1 MLKRFLHMLKLLPVL
16 ILALMLLPGRLQCQ
30 VTRLGGTVD
39 SLSKFIASDY
49 FQSLQKRAGSLELTD
64 TLYHHALRLYEGDM
78 SRALLS
84 LTFATVPYK
93 YVPVVLPLIK
103 LHINVPFYAPG
114 DSIFRLKN
122 HNLPREL
129 FYNSPEEDGGDRDKL
144 AHFFGSAYLA
154 YGSGIFDFTKIIG
167 IFVEEFEEKFYIQS
181 SADPR
186 DLAADELGEIFG
198 KTLKNNKE
206 VLPSEVLLTY
216 PLIYF
221 RYNL

>member
-1 MLKRFLHMLKLLPVL
+1 MLHASTVPILLLMVL
-16 ILALMLLPGRLQCQ
+16 NGNLNAQ
-30 VTRLGGTVD
+30 VTKLGASVD
-39 SLSKFIASDY
+39 SLSRFIASDY
-49 FQSLQKRAGSLELTD
+49 FQSLSGSSGSLQLTD
-64 TLYHHALRLYEGDM
+64 TLYQHALKLCGGDM
-78 SRALLS
+78 PQALLS

-93 YVPVVLPLIK
+93 YVPVVLPLIRLK
-103 LHINVPFYAPG
+103 INVPFYAPG

-122 HNLPREL
+122 RHLPRDL
-129 FYNSPEEDGGDRDKL
+129 FYNSPADSGGDRDKL

-154 YGSGIFDFTKIIG
+154 YSSVIFDFTKIIG

-198 KTLKNNKE
+198 KTLKKNKE
-206 VLPSEVLLTY
+206 VLPSEVLLSY

>member
-1 MLKRFLHMLKLLPVL
+1 MLKLLLKLLPVL
-16 ILALMLLPGRLQCQ
+16 LLALMLLPGRLHCQ
-30 VTRLGGTVD
+30 VTRLGGAVD

-49 FQSLQKRAGSLELTD
+49 FQSLQNKAGSLELTD
-64 TLYHHALRLYEGDM
+64 TLYHRALRLYDGNTTK
-78 SRALLS
+78 ALLT

-129 FYNSPEEDGGDRDKL
+129 FYNSPDGEGGDRDKL

-198 KTLKNNKE
+198 KSLKKNKE

>member
-1 MLKRFLHMLKLLPVL
+1 MLKRFFQILKLL
-16 ILALMLLPGRLQCQ
+16 IIAMLLFNADLEAQ
-30 VTRLGGTVD
+30 VTKLGWAVD
-39 SLSKFIASDY
+39 SVSKFIASDY
-49 FQSLQKRAGSLELTD
+49 FQSLKDKSGSLELTD
-64 TLYHHALRLYEGDM
+64 TLYHHALELYKGNT
-78 SRALLS
+78 SQALLA

-93 YVPVVLPLIK
+93 YVPVVIPLIRLK
-103 LHINVPFYAPG
+103 INVPFYAPG
-114 DSIFRLKN
+114 DSIFHLKN
-122 HNLPREL
+122 RHLPKDL
-129 FYNSPEEDGGDRDKL
+129 FYNSPSDEGGDRDKF

-154 YGSGIFDFTKIIG
+154 YTSGIFDFTKIIG

-186 DLAADELGEIFG
+186 DIAADELGEIFG
-198 KTLKNNKE
+198 KTLKKNKE